1 MKTLLI
7 VSCITTFPTAAVA
20 QAAVAGSVRDA
31 TGGLL
36 SGVVVVT
43 SSTALIEKTRT
54 TVTDQHGRY
63 RIEDLRQGTYTVRFT
78 LAGWRSSQREG
89 IELTGSFTA
98 IVDATLGLGALTD
111 SITVA
116 GRVRVVDI
124 HNAGREV

>member
-7 VSCITTFPTAAVA
+7 VSCVTTFPTAAFA

-36 SGVVVVT
+36 SGVVVAA

-54 TVTDQHGRY
+54 TVTDHHGRY
-63 RIEDLRQGTYTVRFT
+63 RIEDLRLGTYTVRFT
-78 LAGWRSSQREG
+78 LAGWRSTQHEG

-98 IVDATLGLGALTD
+98 IVDATLELGSLTN
-111 SITVA
+111 SITVT
-116 GRVRVVDI
+116 GRLPAVDI
-124 HNAGREV
+124 HNT